1 MPEQLPEPPSDMNF
15 NVTTPVHSR
24 AGTTTANPIVENCNQ
39 VQRGEI
45 STTKPN
51 YLSFP
56 YAVTPHSNNPKIF
69 FHQSTYEQSPSTA
82 ISETIWFKN
91 DDPTNYAKADHDS
104 YNPLLSILN
113 WAKIPYENKHHI
125 FHLNTFHQQQ
135 NRLLEFIPTRKENA
149 ETVKQSGKN
158 MGLDQVHQSHYP
170 QLKQFYILT
179 EIFFTII
186 TTNFIFPEMQSL
198 IM

>member
-56 YAVTPHSNNPKIF
+56 YAVTPRSNNPKIF
-69 FHQSTYEQSPSTA
+69 FHQSTYEQSPA
-82 ISETIWFKN
+82 
-91 DDPTNYAKADHDS
+91 PTNYAKADRDS
-104 YNPLLSILN
+104 YNPLLSLLN
-113 WAKIPYENKHHI
+113 WAKIPYENKYNI
-125 FHLNTFHQQQ
+125 FHINTFHQQQ
-135 NRLLEFIPTRKENA
+135 NRLLEFIPPRKENV
-149 ETVKQSGKN
+149 ETVKHSGEKY
-158 MGLDQVHQSHYP
+158 G
-170 QLKQFYILT
+170 T
-179 EIFFTII
+179 
-186 TTNFIFPEMQSL
+186 
-198 IM
+198 